1 MRFLSFGLDKCV
13 HGAYI
18 ISLELYD
25 PYSRQFMTN
34 VMLQS
39 KFGSTGGG
47 FTSVRA
53 VAPDARQR

>member
-1 MRFLSFGLDKCV
+1 MRLLSFGLDKCV

-34 VMLQS
+34 GHVATRIRLNRRWIHL
-39 KFGSTGGG
+39 GA
-47 FTSVRA
+47 A